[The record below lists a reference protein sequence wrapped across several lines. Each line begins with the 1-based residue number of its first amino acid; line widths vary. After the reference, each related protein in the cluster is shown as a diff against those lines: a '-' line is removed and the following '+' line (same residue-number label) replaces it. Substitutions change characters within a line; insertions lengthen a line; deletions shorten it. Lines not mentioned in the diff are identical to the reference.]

1 MMQQKKLTNFEL
13 QRKFFNQIVDCFADF
28 YNPAR
33 AAFLR
38 KFNPYLK

>member
-1 MMQQKKLTNFEL
+1 MQQKRFNKFEL
-13 QRKFFNQIVDCFADF
+13 NRKFFNQIVDCFADF

-33 AAFLR
+33 AAYLR